1 MSTRP
6 VKVPDASHP
15 ISVTATGQPV
25 TVSVDGHV
33 VARTDAALSLAE
45 AGYPPVQYVP
55 IGDVDPLVLTRTEHA
70 TYCPYKGEAAYYSLV
85 VGGRTL
91 ENKVWTYDTPYPAVA
106 EIAGHVAFYPD
117 VVDVRVG

>member
-33 VARTDAALSLAE
+33 VARTDAALSTTQLAN
-45 AGYPPVQYVP
+45 QR
-55 IGDVDPLVLTRTEHA
+55 LTGAQDLAWAIINNPSFLFNR
-70 TYCPYKGEAAYYSLV
+70 
-85 VGGRTL
+85 
-91 ENKVWTYDTPYPAVA
+91 
-106 EIAGHVAFYPD
+106 
-117 VVDVRVG
+117 